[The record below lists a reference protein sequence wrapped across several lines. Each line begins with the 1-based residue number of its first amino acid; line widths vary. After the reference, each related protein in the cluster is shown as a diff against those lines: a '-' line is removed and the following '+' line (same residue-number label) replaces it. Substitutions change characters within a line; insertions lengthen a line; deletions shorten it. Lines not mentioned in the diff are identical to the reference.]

1 MVETV
6 YQLTVE
12 DTLYVNVL
20 LDSVVCIE
28 VVFLLLTVKKSFR
41 VYIWLQY
48 VNNKLI
54 CVIHIIMSGFLCNEQ
69 VDQKF
74 FY

>member
-28 VVFLLLTVKKSFR
+28 VVFLSLTVKKSFR
-41 VYIWLQY
+41 VYILMTNSVLLY
-48 VNNKLI
+48 GDVVLI
-54 CVIHIIMSGFLCNEQ
+54 IIMVRNI
-69 VDQKF
+69 
-74 FY
+74 

>member
-6 YQLTVE
+6 NQLTVE

-28 VVFLLLTVKKSFR
+28 VVFLSLTVKKSFR
-41 VYIWLQY
+41 VYILMTNSVLLY
-48 VNNKLI
+48 GDVVLI
-54 CVIHIIMSGFLCNEQ
+54 IIMVRNI
-69 VDQKF
+69 
-74 FY
+74 